1 MAVATHPR
9 LEEILDMLRARGG
22 RITTPRRA
30 IITAL
35 LRSGGH
41 ITADELTDQ
50 IQADYPDV
58 HLSTIYRCLDTLQE
72 LGIVDHVHL
81 GHGRA
86 IFHLADEAHQ
96 HLMCDVCSTVIEVPD
111 ALFADL
117 AERLQADYGFAIRP
131 RHFALLGRCA
141 DCVTTPIGAAEE

>member
-1 MAVATHPR
+1 MAVVGNPR
-9 LEEILDMLRARGG
+9 LDEILDMLRARGG

-35 LRSGGH
+35 LASGGH

-58 HLSTIYRCLDTLQE
+58 HLSTIYRCLETLE
-72 LGIVDHVHL
+72 HLAVIEHIHL

-86 IFHLADEAHQ
+86 IYHLADEAHQ
-96 HLMCDVCSTVIEVPD
+96 HLLCDVCAKVVEVPD
-111 ALFADL
+111 ALFANL
-117 AERLQADYGFAIRP
+117 AERLKADYAFTIRP
-131 RHFALLGRCA
+131 RHFAVLGRC
-141 DCVTTPIGAAEE
+141 DGCVDA

>member
-1 MAVATHPR
+1 MAVAANPR
-9 LEEILDMLRARGG
+9 LDEILEMLRARGG

-35 LRSGGH
+35 LNSGGH

-58 HLSTIYRCLDTLQE
+58 HLSTIYRCLETLEQLKVIE
-72 LGIVDHVHL
+72 HIHL

-86 IFHLADEAHQ
+86 IYHLADEAHQ
-96 HLMCDVCSTVIEVPD
+96 HLLCEVCAKVVEVPD
-111 ALFADL
+111 ALFASL
-117 AERLQADYGFAIRP
+117 GKRLKTDYGFTIRP
-131 RHFALLGRCA
+131 RHFAVLGRCD
-141 DCVTTPIGAAEE
+141 DCAEA